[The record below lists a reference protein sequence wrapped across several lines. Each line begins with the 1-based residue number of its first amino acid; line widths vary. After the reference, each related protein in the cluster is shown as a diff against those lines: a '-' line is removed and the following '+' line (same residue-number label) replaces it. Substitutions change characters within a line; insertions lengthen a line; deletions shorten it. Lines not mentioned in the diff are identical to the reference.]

1 MAKRWKRILR
11 TASLVLAGVVL
22 LVLGFAS
29 YVYFH
34 KPALKGYIEKT
45 LSKRPGLTVTIGH
58 LDYHL
63 FPLRVT
69 AHSVKVVFINVLG
82 RAEVVVDR
90 AEAAGQFDRVIH
102 SRKPYLDSLSVS
114 GLKIDFAEDPKSPP
128 SGPVDVKGL
137 ARMTSGYLRYV
148 SQVAVKG
155 ASVHLGLPVE
165 GMDLAAAGVD
175 ITGSAG
181 EKDSL
186 ALTVGRFDFKNVKP
200 AAVLSAGFSAGLSW
214 TPTDPFLLTGT
225 LDMAARSVSLPDR
238 RWQGSGFDVK
248 TGFSTD
254 GGRLSLDPFALD
266 MPGLLALSGTAR
278 AGLGKDPDITVTAD
292 VDVKDLALARKT
304 FAAFLPPDLP
314 DLAVDGRLQWQGE
327 VRRAAAVGEGKIS
340 VNGTIR
346 LPASRVT
353 YTQKGMSIHQ
363 TLQAEIRIEGGLSD
377 LRAAGTIEGS
387 RGEAVTDAL
396 HATGISFRLPFE
408 LSGRLASLRSF
419 TARAGELDLAAGGQ
433 RIKVDGA
440 SFAGSGRVDTVRRS
454 ALIDSLTVA
463 VPGLGRFDVSGQISP
478 AAKPEIALD
487 LRARGIEIANVMKS
501 FAELVPAAVSAWQ
514 PGGELELEATVRNGQ
529 RDPGRYQLKG
539 TIGLAKGAFQDA
551 TGAIVSESLETRLAF
566 EADVSSPSD
575 PIPFSVSLDLAKGE
589 SLWKAAYFNWK
600 NDPVRLELKGEFDP
614 RAEAVRGAEA
624 GLLFGP
630 LGVLRARGSA
640 SLGSAPRV
648 DVHMSAP
655 DVDLASL
662 YSFLAKMRSGQPV
675 TMDVRGRADLE
686 ADVRFSGSFS
696 VRGKMRV
703 RDAAA
708 ERKDGS
714 LGLSGL
720 EADLPFSISNGV
732 RPGDEKEDFSIA
744 SGHLQVQ
751 AVKTPAVSLARVR
764 LDFLAARNLFL
775 ISPAGIDLWGA
786 KLGLGRT
793 VLAVSPAGLDVR
805 GVSTLALS
813 ELNLAKLPLNS
824 DSLKISGT
832 ASIPEGGLLVSPR
845 EVRFFGRMSASL
857 FGGRM
862 TLDSLR
868 VTDPFSSG
876 RRVMFEA
883 EIEGLDLG
891 KVTAVVP
898 FGEVTGVVDVSLKGF
913 ALSYGQPES
922 FAMTIQSV
930 PAKGVSRKFSVK
942 AVDNLS
948 VISSGGQAAAPSRS
962 FLTRFIHS
970 FNYSRIGIA
979 CSLRNDI
986 FTLRGTVIE
995 RGVQYLVRRATF
1007 FGIDVVNAKPVNT
1020 ISFKDMLGR
1029 LERVGRSQESK

>member
-1 MAKRWKRILR
+1 MKKRWKRILR
-11 TASLVLAGVVL
+11 TAGLVLAGVLL

-69 AHSVKVVFINVLG
+69 ADSVKVVFVNVLG
-82 RAEVVVDR
+82 RAEVVIDR
-90 AEAAGQFDRVIH
+90 AEAAGHFDRVMH
-102 SRKPYLDSLSVS
+102 GRKPYLDSLSVS
-114 GLKIDFAEDPKSPP
+114 GLRIDFAEDPNSPP
-128 SGPVDVKGL
+128 SGPIDVKGL
-137 ARMTSGYLRYV
+137 ARMTSGYLQYV
-148 SQVAVKG
+148 SQVAIRD

-165 GMDLAAAGVD
+165 GMDLAATGVN
-175 ITGSAG
+175 ISGSAG

-200 AAVLSAGFSAGLSW
+200 AAVLSAGFSAGLAW
-214 TPTDPFLLTGT
+214 TRTDPFSLTGT

-238 RWQGSGFDVK
+238 RWEGSGFGVK
-248 TGFSTD
+248 TAFSTD
-254 GGRLSLDPFALD
+254 GGRLSLDPLALD
-266 MPGLLALSGTAR
+266 MPGLLALSGSAR
-278 AGLGKDPDITVTAD
+278 AGLSKDPDITVAAD
-292 VDVKDLALARKT
+292 IDLKDLALARKT

-314 DLAVDGRLQWQGE
+314 DFSVAGRLQWQGE
-327 VRRAAAVGEGKIS
+327 VRRAAAAGAGEIS

-353 YTQKGMSIHQ
+353 FAQKGMTIDQ
-363 TLQAEIRIEGGLSD
+363 TLQAEIRIAGGLPD

-387 RGEAVTDAL
+387 RGEAVTDSL

-408 LSGRLASLRSF
+408 LSGRLVSLRSF
-419 TARAGELDLAAGGQ
+419 TARAGHLDLAASGQ
-433 RIKVDGA
+433 KIEVDGA
-440 SFAGSGRVDTVRRS
+440 SLAGSSRLDTVRRS
-454 ALIDSLTVA
+454 AVIDSLTVA
-463 VPGLGRFDVSGQISP
+463 VPGFGRFDVSGQISP
-478 AAKPEIALD
+478 AVRPEVALD
-487 LRARGIEIANVMKS
+487 LRARGIDVAGVMKS
-501 FAELVPAAVSAWQ
+501 FAPLVPAAVSAWQ
-514 PGGELELEATVRNGQ
+514 PGGELELQATVRNGQ
-529 RDPGRYQLKG
+529 KNPGRYQLKG
-539 TIGLAKGAFQDA
+539 TVGLAKGAFQDA
-551 TGAIVSESLETRLAF
+551 TGAIVSEGLEPRLAF

-575 PIPFSVSLDLAKGE
+575 PVPFSVLIDLAKGE
-589 SLWKAAYFNWK
+589 SLWKDAYFNWK

-614 RAEAVRGAEA
+614 RVGAVQGVEA
-624 GLLFGP
+624 GLFFGP
-630 LGVLRARGSA
+630 LGVLRAQGSA
-640 SLGSAPRV
+640 LLGSAPRV
-648 DVHMSAP
+648 DAHLAAP
-655 DVDLASL
+655 GVDLASL
-662 YSFLAKMRSGQPV
+662 YSFLGKMRSGRPA

-686 ADVRFSGSFS
+686 ANVRFSSSFS

-703 RDAAA
+703 RDAAV

-744 SGHLQVQ
+744 SGYLQ
-751 AVKTPAVSLARVR
+751 AKTVKTPAASLAWVR

-793 VLAVSPAGLDVR
+793 ILAVSPAGLDVR

-813 ELNLAKLPLNS
+813 ELDLAKLPLNS
-824 DSLKISGT
+824 ESLKISGT

-845 EVRFFGRMSASL
+845 EVRFNGRISASL

-868 VTDPFSSG
+868 VTDPFSPD
-876 RRVMFEA
+876 RRVLFEA

-898 FGEVTGVVDVSLKGF
+898 FGEVTGLVDVSLKAF

-922 FAMTIQSV
+922 FALTIQSV

-948 VISSGGQAAAPSRS
+948 VISSGGQSAAPSRS
-962 FLTRFIHS
+962 FLTKFVHS

-986 FTLRGTVIE
+986 FTLKGTVVE

-1007 FGIDVVNAKPVNT
+1007 FGIDVVNARSVNT